1 MPVKIVTDSTCDL
14 PAEIIDQYDIS
25 VIPVYVNLGEN
36 SFLDGVDLNREVFY
50 SNLETSKTIPTTSS
64 PSIDSFVKTFT
75 KLASKGADSILSIH
89 LSSSVSGVFNVAVMA
104 SRSIKHNL
112 VRTFDAGQISLGTGF
127 IVATAAKMAQAGKNL
142 KEILEGIHDL
152 ANRTYTFAIID
163 NLNYLKHS
171 GRISQFKTLVGS
183 ILRVKPVLRFY
194 KGIPTVEIVRT
205 NKVAIQHLINSVRSL
220 GKLERVNVLHIN
232 APQKAQ
238 LLLKTAREY
247 IPELSSAKIIEV
259 NPAIAAH
266 LGPGAVGFAA
276 IVASPQ

>member
-14 PAEIIDQYDIS
+14 PAEIIAQYDIS

-64 PSIDSFVKTFT
+64 PSIESFVKTFT

-89 LSSSVSGVFNVAVMA
+89 LSSTVSGVFNVAVMA
-104 SRSIKHNL
+104 SQSIKNIL
-112 VRTFDAGQISLGTGF
+112 VRAYDAEQISFGAGF

-142 KEILEGIHDL
+142 NEILAGIHDL
-152 ANRTYTFAIID
+152 ANRTYTFAIVD

-183 ILRVKPVLRFY
+183 ILQVKPILRFY
-194 KGIPTVEIVRT
+194 RGIPTVEIVRT
-205 NKVAIQHLINSVRSL
+205 NKGAIQHLINSVRSL

-238 LLLKTAREY
+238 NLLNIAREY
-247 IPELSSAKIIEV
+247 IPELSSAKILEV

-276 IVASPQ
+276 IAASPQ